1 MGYSMRT
8 RSTACM
14 SAPPSARGV
23 ATCRITNRLV
33 AVGLRWPA
41 MGADTVVVAVVL
53 ARFIVPLFIPKY
65 PLPAILV
72 ALVLDA
78 ADQTIFSWVTNDPL
92 PGYQSYDKA
101 LDVYYLAIAYI
112 TTMRIWRDP
121 VAFQL
126 SRFLYLY
133 RLVGVTLF
141 ELAHARWLL
150 LVFPNTFEYFF
161 DVYEAIRTRWN
172 PRRLSATALVGIAAF
187 IWIVIKLPQEWWIHV
202 AQLDFTEFMADH
214 PWAWGLIGAAALALA
229 IGIWVN
235 RRKIPEPDWSF
246 TVAVDK
252 HLEPIEVDVPRTKI
266 FDSIL
271 VEKVVFMALIAVI
284 FAQIVPDVRSSNLGI
299 AVGVA
304 VLVVLNTLV
313 SEWLYR
319 RGHSWNNTFT
329 EFLAMLAI
337 NVGIVFADSLLSSR
351 HDAPNRSTLF
361 VVLLLSLLIALYDR
375 YRATRGATD
384 IRTPAIAAWRAERRK
399 REAAV

>member
-1 MGYSMRT
+1 MG
-8 RSTACM
+8 
-14 SAPPSARGV
+14 
-23 ATCRITNRLV
+23 TN
-33 AVGLRWPA
+33 
-41 MGADTVVVAVVL
+41 TVVVAVVL

-141 ELAHARWLL
+141 ELTHHRWLL

-161 DVYEAIRTRWN
+161 DVYEAIRTKWN
-172 PRRLSATALVGIAAF
+172 PLRLTATALVGIAAF
-187 IWIVIKLPQEWWIHV
+187 IWIFIKLPQEWWIHV

-214 PWAWGLIGAAALALA
+214 PWAWGVIAAAALALF

-235 RRKIPEPDWSF
+235 RRKIPKPDWPF
-246 TVAVDK
+246 TVVADK
-252 HLEPIEVDVPRTKI
+252 HMAPIEVSVPRTTV

-271 VEKVVFMALIAVI
+271 LEKVVFMALVAVI
-284 FAQIVPDVRSSNLGI
+284 FSQIIPDVRSGNVGI
-299 AVGVA
+299 AIGVT
-304 VLVVLNTLV
+304 VLVLLNTAV
-313 SEWLYR
+313 TEWIYH
-319 RGHSWNNTFT
+319 RGHAWQTTFT
-329 EFLAMLAI
+329 AFLGTLVI
-337 NVGIVFADSLLSSR
+337 NLGIVFADSLLSPR
-351 HDAPNRSTLF
+351 RDAPSRSTLF

-375 YRATRGATD
+375 YRATRGASD
-384 IRTPAIAAWRAERRK
+384 IRTPAIAAWREERRK
-399 REAAV
+399 REAIA

>member
-1 MGYSMRT
+1 MG
-8 RSTACM
+8 
-14 SAPPSARGV
+14 
-23 ATCRITNRLV
+23 TN
-33 AVGLRWPA
+33 
-41 MGADTVVVAVVL
+41 TVVVAVVL

-214 PWAWGLIGAAALALA
+214 PWAWGVIGAAALALA

-235 RRKIPEPDWSF
+235 RRKIPKPDWPF

-252 HLEPIEVDVPRTKI
+252 HLEPIEVDVPRAKV
-266 FDSIL
+266 FDAVL

-284 FAQIVPDVRSSNLGI
+284 FAQIVPDVRSSNLGVAI
-299 AVGVA
+299 GVA

-319 RGHSWNNTFT
+319 RGRSWNNTFT
-329 EFLAMLAI
+329 EFLAMLVI
-337 NVGIVFADSLLSSR
+337 NVGIVFADSLLSRR

-399 REAAV
+399 REAIA

>member
-1 MGYSMRT
+1 
-8 RSTACM
+8 
-14 SAPPSARGV
+14 
-23 ATCRITNRLV
+23 
-33 AVGLRWPA
+33 
-41 MGADTVVVAVVL
+41 MGADTVFFVVVL
-53 ARFIVPLFIPKY
+53 LRFTVPLFIPKY

-78 ADQTIFSWVTNDPL
+78 ADQTIFSWVTSDPL

-101 LDVYYLAIAYI
+101 LDIYYLSIAYI
-112 TTMRIWRDP
+112 ATMRIWRDP

-126 SRFLYLY
+126 SRFLFLY
-133 RLVGVTLF
+133 RLVGVLLF

-161 DVYEAIRTRWN
+161 DAYEAVRTRWN
-172 PRRLSATALVGIAAF
+172 PLRLSATALVGTAAF

-214 PWAWGLIGAAALALA
+214 PWAWGVIGAAALALV
-229 IGIWVN
+229 IGLWVN
-235 RRKIPEPDWSF
+235 RRKIPEPDWPF

-252 HLEPIEVDVPRTKI
+252 HLEPIVVTVPRTTV
-266 FDSIL
+266 FDAVL
-271 VEKVVFMALIAVI
+271 VEKVVFMALVAVI
-284 FAQIVPDVRSSNLGI
+284 FAQIIPDVRSGNLGI

-304 VLVVLNTLV
+304 VLVLLNTIV

-319 RGHSWNNTFT
+319 RGHSWQNTFT

-351 HDAPNRSTLF
+351 RDAPSRSTLF
-361 VVLLLSLLIALYDR
+361 VVLMLSLLIALYDR

-399 REAAV
+399 REAVA

>member
-1 MGYSMRT
+1 
-8 RSTACM
+8 
-14 SAPPSARGV
+14 
-23 ATCRITNRLV
+23 
-33 AVGLRWPA
+33 
-41 MGADTVVVAVVL
+41 MGADTVIVAVVL

-78 ADQTIFSWVTNDPL
+78 ADQTIFSWVTDDPL

-161 DVYEAIRTRWN
+161 DVYEAVRTRWN
-172 PRRLSATALVGIAAF
+172 PLRLTATALVGIAAF
-187 IWIVIKLPQEWWIHV
+187 IWIFIKLPQEWWIHV

-214 PWAWGLIGAAALALA
+214 PWAWGVIAAAALALF

-235 RRKIPEPDWSF
+235 RRKIPAPDWPF

-252 HLEPIEVDVPRTKI
+252 HLPPIEVAVPRTKI
-266 FDSIL
+266 LDAVL
-271 VEKVVFMALIAVI
+271 VEKVVFMTLVAVI
-284 FAQIVPDVRSSNLGI
+284 FAQIIPQVRSGNLGI
-299 AVGVA
+299 AIGVA

-319 RGHSWNNTFT
+319 RGRSWRNSFT
-329 EFLAMLAI
+329 AFLAMLAI
-337 NVGIVFADSLLSSR
+337 NVGIVFADSLLSPR
-351 HDAPNRSTLF
+351 RDAPNRSTLF
-361 VVLLLSLLIALYDR
+361 VVLMLSLLIALYDR
-375 YRATRGATD
+375 YRATRGASD

-399 REAAV
+399 REAVA